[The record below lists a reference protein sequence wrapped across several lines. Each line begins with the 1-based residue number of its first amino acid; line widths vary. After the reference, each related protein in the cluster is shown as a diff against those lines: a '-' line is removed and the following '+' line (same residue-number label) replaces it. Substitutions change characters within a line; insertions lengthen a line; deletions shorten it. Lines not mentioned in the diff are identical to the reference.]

1 MFYMHLE
8 EIIFSNKTQNNHMKK
23 FILMI
28 LAIIM
33 VAGLTSTIKAQI
45 SVSATQ
51 TAGANIVSAI
61 SIESDVALNF
71 GNMSVP
77 TDNVSV
83 ILSTS
88 HTLTPD
94 KPTKISL
101 LPGTP
106 VTNAH
111 YNVSGAGGYVYSITL
126 PSSPITIKNPGN
138 TTMDLDT
145 FTALTTTQPGANGKL
160 DATGH
165 DTFVVGA
172 TLKVQNGQAIGAY
185 TGSFDVIVTYN

>member
-1 MFYMHLE
+1 
-8 EIIFSNKTQNNHMKK
+8 
-23 FILMI
+23 MI
-28 LAIIM
+28 LTIIM
-33 VAGLTSTIKAQI
+33 VAGLMSTSKAQI
-45 SVSATQ
+45 QVTAQQS
-51 TAGANIVSAI
+51 AGANIVSAI
-61 SIESDVALNF
+61 SIESDVPLNF

-101 LPGTP
+101 LPGTY
-106 VTNAH
+106 TNAH
-111 YNVSGAGGYVYSITL
+111 YNVSGASGYLYSITL
-126 PSSPITIKNPGN
+126 PSGTVQIKNPGN

-145 FTALTTTQPGANGKL
+145 FTALTTTQPGTNGKL
-160 DATGH
+160 DATGK

-172 TLKVQNGQAIGAY
+172 TLKVQNGQAIGTY